1 MAKILLVEDNEL
13 NRDMLSRRL
22 RRRGYEVVIAAD
34 GGEGVSMA
42 MSETPDLILMDMSL
56 PVMNGWEATQT
67 LKMDPETRP
76 IPVIALTAH
85 AMVGER
91 EKALAAGCDD
101 YDTKPVDLKQLLHK
115 IETLLSSRPILAST
129 PSIEK
134 SMSAVS
140 QGIESAAFTES
151 LEQPAHVETFEK
163 AAPAQ
168 PMQTPAI
175 PSIATETPSF
185 DPPKEI
191 VPITPKRTEKPSA
204 PSPVNEPAAF
214 EPSEKVAPTPAE
226 IVEQPAIPGIAEHF
240 AQLSPPKEVKQRPP
254 EVVKQPAI
262 PGVAEQLTAVASSNA
277 AAIEPEIATSPP
289 SDRKEQVSDDHTAG
303 QLLIV
308 DDNEANRDML
318 SRRLERKGYF
328 VISVESGEA
337 ALEIIGQESIDLVL
351 LDIMMPGI
359 DGVETLRRIRKNYSQ
374 SHLPVVMVTAKDQSD
389 DMVRA
394 FDLGANDYITKPINF
409 SVAMARIQAQLAT
422 LQATRQQI
430 VDATQKSATKVNRQV
445 VLEAAPPTIVPAPQ
459 TPPDRVQPPP
469 PPKPVSFQPTPEN
482 APPQSASRIFLGR
495 QLGGRY
501 QITRVLAEEQFNH
514 TLVARDIQ
522 HPGDPLHLL
531 KKLNL
536 DTNHPQLIKTV
547 RQLLASETRA
557 VKQLNR
563 HDKIAMLVKP
573 FLLGQDFYLVQ
584 EFVEGS
590 LLADEL
596 HKDYPVPIL
605 EVLELTTNILKILES
620 FHQKHLIHTDI
631 QPYNLLRRKWDD
643 QLVLID
649 FGITKRILI
658 QLGQVSYPHRKMLF
672 DHRGYMP
679 PEQRLG
685 QPVFNSDIYA
695 VGMIAL
701 HALTGKSPE
710 EFTIDPGTGELNW
723 REFVDVNKDVA
734 KLFNKMTAQN
744 HRNRYFSAAEALN
757 DVLVEWYELRSQKT
771 IST

>member
-1 MAKILLVEDNEL
+1 
-13 NRDMLSRRL
+13 
-22 RRRGYEVVIAAD
+22 
-34 GGEGVSMA
+34 
-42 MSETPDLILMDMSL
+42 
-56 PVMNGWEATQT
+56 
-67 LKMDPETRP
+67 
-76 IPVIALTAH
+76 
-85 AMVGER
+85 
-91 EKALAAGCDD
+91 
-101 YDTKPVDLKQLLHK
+101 
-115 IETLLSSRPILAST
+115 
-129 PSIEK
+129 
-134 SMSAVS
+134 
-140 QGIESAAFTES
+140 
-151 LEQPAHVETFEK
+151 
-163 AAPAQ
+163 
-168 PMQTPAI
+168 
-175 PSIATETPSF
+175 
-185 DPPKEI
+185 
-191 VPITPKRTEKPSA
+191 
-204 PSPVNEPAAF
+204 
-214 EPSEKVAPTPAE
+214 
-226 IVEQPAIPGIAEHF
+226 
-240 AQLSPPKEVKQRPP
+240 
-254 EVVKQPAI
+254 
-262 PGVAEQLTAVASSNA
+262 
-277 AAIEPEIATSPP
+277 
-289 SDRKEQVSDDHTAG
+289 
-303 QLLIV
+303 
-308 DDNEANRDML
+308 ML

-337 ALEIIGQESIDLVL
+337 ALEVIGQESIDLVL

-359 DGVETLRRIRKNYSQ
+359 DGVETLRRIRQNYTQ

-430 VDATQKSATKVNRQV
+430 VDATQQAATKVNRPV
-445 VLEAAPPTIVPAPQ
+445 ILESAPPTIVP
-459 TPPDRVQPPP
+459 PPPSPPKIAQAVQPVQP
-469 PPKPVSFQPTPEN
+469 QPTPAPSRP
-482 APPQSASRIFLGR
+482 APPEPASPQPASRIFLGR

-536 DTNHPQLIKTV
+536 DINHPQLIKTV

-596 HKDYPVPIL
+596 HKDYPAPIH
-605 EVLELTTNILKILES
+605 EVLELTTNILKILEC

-701 HALTGKSPE
+701 QALTGKAPD

-723 REFVDVNKDVA
+723 RDFVDVNKDVA

-771 IST
+771 FSK

>member
-22 RRRGYEVVIAAD
+22 RRRGYEVVIAID
-34 GGEGVSMA
+34 GAEGVSMA
-42 MSETPDLILMDMSL
+42 MSENPDLILMDMSL
-56 PVMNGWEATQT
+56 PIMNGWEATQT
-67 LKMDPETRP
+67 LKSDTYTHSIP
-76 IPVIALTAH
+76 IIALTAH

-101 YDTKPVDLKQLLHK
+101 YDTKPVDLKQLLQK
-115 IETLLSSRPILAST
+115 IETLLTHPLISSEPPLEKAMST
-129 PSIEK
+129 
-134 SMSAVS
+134 VV
-140 QGIESAAFTES
+140 QGV
-151 LEQPAHVETFEK
+151 EQPVISGMVEQADRFE
-163 AAPAQ
+163 
-168 PMQTPAI
+168 
-175 PSIATETPSF
+175 
-185 DPPKEI
+185 
-191 VPITPKRTEKPSA
+191 
-204 PSPVNEPAAF
+204 SP
-214 EPSEKVAPTPAE
+214 EKVAPIASQA
-226 IVEQPAIPGIAEHF
+226 VEQLAIPGIVEQADRFE
-240 AQLSPPKEVKQRPP
+240 SPEKVTPIASQ
-254 EVVKQPAI
+254 VVEPPAI
-262 PGVAEQLTAVASSNA
+262 PTIVERADQFEPPEKVTPIASQAVEPPAIPVIVERADQFKISEKSMPLESEMIKPPPPNMQEQISADSM
-277 AAIEPEIATSPP
+277 
-289 SDRKEQVSDDHTAG
+289 AG
-303 QLLIV
+303 QLLLV

-328 VISVESGEA
+328 VIAVDSGEA
-337 ALEIIGQESIDLVL
+337 ALEVIGQETIDLVL

-359 DGVETLRRIRKNYSQ
+359 DGVETLRRIRQTYSQ

-409 SVAMARIQAQLAT
+409 SVAMARIQAQLTT

-430 VDATQKSATKVNRQV
+430 VVATHQAATKVNHQSV
-445 VLEAAPPTIVPAPQ
+445 PDAPQAVPPRPAPA
-459 TPPDRVQPPP
+459 
-469 PPKPVSFQPTPEN
+469 QPTPVPSQPFPEAAQAVPPQPVPPQPVPGPPWPAPE
-482 APPQSASRIFLGR
+482 APPLRPPSNIFLGR

-501 QITRVLAEEQFNH
+501 QITRILAEEQFNH

-522 HPGDPLHLL
+522 HSGEPVQLL

-536 DTNHPQLIKTV
+536 DINHPQLLKTV
-547 RQLLASETRA
+547 RQLLASESRT

-563 HDKIAMLVKP
+563 HDKISMLLKP

-584 EFVEGS
+584 EFMEGS

-596 HKDYPVPIL
+596 QRNSPLPPI
-605 EVLELTTNILKILES
+605 EVLELTTNILRILEC
-620 FHQKHLIHTDI
+620 FHQKQLIHTDI

-658 QLGQVSYPHRKMLF
+658 QLGHVSYPHRKLLF

-701 HALTGKSPE
+701 QALTGKQPE
-710 EFTIDPGTGELNW
+710 EFTINPGTGELNW
-723 REFVDVNKDVA
+723 RDFVDVNKDVA
-734 KLFNKMTAQN
+734 QLFNKMVAQN
-744 HRNRYFSAAEALN
+744 HRNRYSSVGEAIN
-757 DVLVEWYELRSQKT
+757 DVLVEWYELRSQKNT
-771 IST
+771 